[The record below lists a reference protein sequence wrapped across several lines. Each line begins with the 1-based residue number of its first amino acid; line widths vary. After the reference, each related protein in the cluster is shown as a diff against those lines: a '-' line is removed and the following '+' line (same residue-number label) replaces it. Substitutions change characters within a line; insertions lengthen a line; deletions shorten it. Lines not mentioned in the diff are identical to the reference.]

1 MGAPTEQG
9 HTPMS
14 WIDAM
19 AFMRLEEIREDI
31 RRELDEATR
40 WTVTALTSPCMAV
53 RVGPHQVALSPAW
66 SARGRVDLVTV
77 ALKDGHVAVEVLVG
91 TTMVDPRPA
100 KLLMGGGYPLAW
112 VNVHAASHLIGPWNI
127 TPVPR
132 EALLNQEGGS
142 DGRSGGVVEST
153 R

>member
-9 HTPMS
+9 HAPMS

-19 AFMRLEEIREDI
+19 AFIRLEEIREDI

-40 WTVTALTSPCMAV
+40 WTVSAMPSPCMAI
-53 RVGPHQVALSPAW
+53 RVGPHQVPVHAAW
-66 SARGRVDLVTV
+66 AARGRVDLVVV
-77 ALKDGHVAVEVLVG
+77 ALKDGLVVPEVLVG

-100 KLLMGGGYPLAW
+100 TLLMGAGYPLAW
-112 VNVHAASHLIGPWNI
+112 VNVHAASHMIGPWSI

-132 EALLNQEGGS
+132 EA
-142 DGRSGGVVEST
+142 
-153 R
+153 